1 MGMDFERLHILL
13 VCNLGASTGIMV
25 AKMRE
30 ISKNSKVLAGKDI
43 KIDARPAGELE
54 EYINDYDVI
63 LVGPQMRHKFKDLKK
78 IADTYKKPIDIIN
91 SQDYGLVNGGNILK
105 AAIVLRMENQ

>member
-1 MGMDFERLHILL
+1 MAIDFERLHILL

-30 ISKNSKVLAGKDI
+30 ICSNSRSLEGKDI

-54 EYINDYDVI
+54 EYINLYDVI
-63 LVGPQMRHKFKDLKK
+63 LVGPQMRHKFRELKE
-78 IADTYKKPIDIIN
+78 IADFYKKPIEIIN

-105 AAIVLRMENQ
+105 AAILLRISNN